1 MKTLKAKLKEKLDN
15 FYLMQGED
23 IYLYDRAFSMIKDN
37 ANISFPD
44 FNITKFD
51 DENFS
56 MQAVTDA
63 CQMLPMGDEL
73 KIVVVKN
80 ISKISENDK
89 KILENYLKNPVLST
103 ILVIFDYY
111 EKFSQ
116 FKEMSTF
123 VDCRRFDRNTAMGF
137 IVRELEKRGKQISL
151 DACNQ
156 LVELCNGYLTR
167 VVCELDKLAYYD
179 LNETRIT
186 KKLVDDMVTK
196 DNEYVVY
203 ELTEALGTKNAD
215 KAIQM
220 LDLMK
225 KEQGMIGLITNHFRR
240 LFFIST
246 SMLDDKSLASL
257 LGVKEY
263 AISKQRSQ
271 IKNFSKIQLKKIYS
285 LLEEIDFSVKSGE
298 FLQENA
304 LYYLVLSILYI

>member
-1 MKTLKAKLKEKLDN
+1 MKTLKARLKEKLDN

-23 IYLYDRAFSMIKDN
+23 IYLYDRAFAMIKDC
-37 ANISFPD
+37 ANINFPD

-51 DENFS
+51 DENFN

-73 KIVVVKN
+73 KIVLVKN
-80 ISKISENDK
+80 ISKLSENDK

-103 ILVIFDYY
+103 ILVVFDYY
-111 EKFSQ
+111 DKFLQ

-123 VDCRRFDRNTAMGF
+123 VDCKRFDKNTAMGF

-151 DACNQ
+151 DGCSQ

-167 VVCELDKLAYYD
+167 IVCELDKLAYYD

-186 KKLVDDMVTK
+186 QKLVDEMVTK

-220 LDLMK
+220 LELMK

-246 SMLDDKSLASL
+246 SMIDDKSLASL

-263 AISKQRSQ
+263 AISKQRAQ